1 MTISLCLLLVSLMP
15 RADFHWNRPQSQ
27 FITTCAAPGGP
38 TQYIDFEGAV
48 RAGKSTPCV
57 AKLARYAQQYP
68 GIHMAACR
76 WTQDALDAQIKPLWR
91 MMAAQRGLQLQWH
104 SDEGYDEVVGTGAR
118 LYLRGL
124 HASEDSQRYSK
135 LAGLTLAL
143 IWIDQPE
150 EISNTDEDVV
160 LAYIPA
166 RLSQVGY
173 PHEVWFTPNPVG
185 NDHWVAQWFP
195 LEGVRPNYH
204 FIHTS
209 IYDNRHILGDEYIR
223 DMEDKHPE
231 GSAFRMR
238 FVDGNRGLGFAGKP
252 VYAGY
257 FSRVLRRGD
266 VKLPWHVQPS
276 VPYDRRFPIFEG
288 WDFGYSHPA
297 VLWSQFVNGQWR
309 ILAEL
314 QGTNE
319 SADAFGDRAVQLR
332 GELFPQAFRFESV
345 CDPAGFAKGAGLQGT
360 VADLFAKKGV
370 FFAAYDEVKGYNAPQ
385 VESNAIQ
392 TTMRI
397 ASTRHV
403 CGSLHERQ
411 KEAGQEAEET
421 LVAKPSNPYDIKLS
435 DDQRTA
441 LALWFSEQIH
451 DALNAKATRIPKS
464 ITGGNSTNR
473 RAPASAAIPRGRMP
487 RISPV
492 SFPAKKWMRL
502 SPGSWNRWAVIRSG
516 PWKAGGRR
524 RIARR
529 LSKNSISG
537 KSKKNAS
544 KNRSNAC

>member
-397 ASTRHV
+397 LRNTVGQGQPAFVVDQRCTMF
-403 CGSLHERQ
+403 GLGL
-411 KEAGQEAEET
+411 EAGYIWSDRQLEGSMGGIKVPDKKRDTEYNHLQDCWLYTLLRFGGASMTFEQAERYA
-421 LVAKPSNPYDIKLS
+421 AK
-435 DDQRTA
+435 Q
-441 LALWFSEQIH
+441 
-451 DALNAKATRIPKS
+451 AKQAE
-464 ITGGNSTNR
+464 R
-473 RAPASAAIPRGRMP
+473 RAQADPAEKFTWSPRRNGR
-487 RISPV
+487 
-492 SFPAKKWMRL
+492 
-502 SPGSWNRWAVIRSG
+502 
-516 PWKAGGRR
+516 GGY
-524 RIARR
+524 
-529 LSKNSISG
+529 G
-537 KSKKNAS
+537 
-544 KNRSNAC
+544 